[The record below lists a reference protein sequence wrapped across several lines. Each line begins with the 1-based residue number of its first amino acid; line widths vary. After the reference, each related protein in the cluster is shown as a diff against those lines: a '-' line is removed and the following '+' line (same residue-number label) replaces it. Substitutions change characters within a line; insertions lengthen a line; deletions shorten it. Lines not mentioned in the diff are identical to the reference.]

1 MRYTPARV
9 AAILTIALLAPLTAA
24 CGKGGDDGGSA
35 KSPTGGALKTGQGVT
50 AKTISLGVLTDTSG
64 VFAGLGG
71 PLVDGN
77 KLFWQQQNAK
87 GGVCDRKVTLI
98 VKDHGYDPQKGVSL
112 YREIEPI
119 VLALQQLLG
128 SPVAAALLPSI
139 QKDGVLT
146 ALAAWPSQLTANP
159 NILVSGATYDIEAI
173 NGIDYLVDKGALGKG
188 DKLGHVY
195 FEGEYGENALEGAKY
210 ATQRHGIDLVE
221 QKIKATDTD
230 LSAAVAVF
238 KREGV
243 KAILISAGPKQ
254 TASLAGVA
262 AASGLDVPIVSN
274 APGFDPALLAT
285 PAAPALEKNLT
296 MVSGTAPYAANV
308 PGAKEVSTAYAAN
321 FPKGDPKYSV
331 DAGYAQ
337 SRLMYEVLQRACA
350 SGDLTREGVVK
361 SLRGL
366 NSVDTG
372 GLVAG
377 TLSYSKLGVPPSR
390 SVYLSKVDKK
400 APGGLTPI
408 GDVVESTNAS
418 SYEVPQS

>member
-1 MRYTPARV
+1 MRYGPTRIV
-9 AAILTIALLAPLTAA
+9 TILSTALLALGAAA
-24 CGKGGDDGGSA
+24 CGGKGEEQA
-35 KSPTGGALKTGQGVT
+35 ATTGGTLKTGPGVT
-50 AKTISLGVLTDTSG
+50 ANAIRLGVLTDTSG

-77 KLFWQQQNAK
+77 KLFWKLQNQK
-87 GGVCDRKVTLI
+87 GGVCGRQVELM

-112 YREIEPI
+112 YREIEPD

-139 QKDGVLT
+139 QEDGLLT

-173 NGIDYLVDKGALGKG
+173 NGVDHLVEEGVLSQG

-195 FEGEYGENALEGAKY
+195 FEGEYGENALQGSKFAAERQGLE
-210 ATQRHGIDLVE
+210 LVE

-230 LSAAVAVF
+230 LTAQVAAF
-238 KREGV
+238 KRAGV

-262 AASGLDVPIVSN
+262 AASGLGVPIVGN

-285 PAAPALEKNLT
+285 PAAPALEKNVT
-296 MVSGTAPYAANV
+296 MVSGTAPYAAEV
-308 PGAKEVSTAYAAN
+308 PGAQEVSAAYLDN
-321 FPKGDPKYSV
+321 FPKGTPKYSV

-337 SRLMYEVLQRACA
+337 SRLMFEVLQHACA
-350 SGDLTREGVVK
+350 AQDLTRGGMVK
-361 SLRGL
+361 ALRGMDG
-366 NSVDTG
+366 VETG

-377 TLSYSKLGVPPSR
+377 TLSYTKLGVPPSR
-390 SVYLSKVDKK
+390 SVYISKVDAK
-400 APGGLTPI
+400 APGGLSVL
-408 GDVVESTNAS
+408 GEARLSANAEA
-418 SYEVPQS
+418 YEVPAP

>member
-1 MRYTPARV
+1 MRLTPTRIAT
-9 AAILTIALLAPLTAA
+9 ILTITLLASLVGA
-24 CGKGGDDGGSA
+24 CGKSDDDGG
-35 KSPTGGALKTGQGVT
+35 GATASSGSTLKTGPGVT
-50 AKTISLGVLTDTSG
+50 DDTIRLGVLTDTSG

-71 PLVDGN
+71 PLVEGN
-77 KLFWQQQNAK
+77 NLFWKQQNAK
-87 GGVCDRKVTLI
+87 GGVCDREVTLT

-112 YREIEPI
+112 YREIEPD

-128 SPVAAALLPSI
+128 SPVAAALLPNI
-139 QKDGVLT
+139 QEDGLLT

-159 NILVSGATYDIEAI
+159 NILVAGATYDIEAI
-173 NGIDYLVDKGALGKG
+173 NGIDYLVDKGKLANG

-195 FEGEYGENALEGAKY
+195 FEGEYGENALQGSKY
-210 ATQRHGIDLVE
+210 ASEKQGLELVE

-243 KAILISAGPKQ
+243 SAILISTGPKQ

-262 AASGLDVPIVSN
+262 AAGGLDVPIVSN

-296 MVSGTAPYAANV
+296 MISAMAPYAATV
-308 PGAKEVSTAYAAN
+308 PGATEVAKAYGKH

-331 DAGYAQ
+331 DVGYAQ
-337 SRLMYEVLQRACA
+337 SMLMYEVLKAACDDD
-350 SGDLTREGVVK
+350 DLTREGVVK
-361 SLRGL
+361 ALRGL
-366 NSVDTG
+366 DGVDTG

-377 TLSYSKLGVPPSR
+377 TLTYSQLGVPPSR
-390 SVYLSKVDKK
+390 SVYVSKVDPK
-400 APGGLTPI
+400 APGGLVPE
-408 GDVVESTNAS
+408 GDVLESENAS
-418 SYEVPQS
+418 AYEVPAS